1 MAQDARR
8 ANGGGGMID
17 LYSVFTANGQK
28 IHIMLEECDLEYTAH
43 AVDLHGGAHR
53 APDFRKLNPFARVP
67 VLVDDDG
74 PDGAP
79 VAVSETLA
87 ILDYLAGKTGR
98 FMPADLRGR
107 ADVMQWLSFI
117 SANVGPVFRGE
128 FMFTAVVPGMIQPA
142 IDYFKAEAVKALQV
156 IDDHL
161 RDREFLAAGQYTVAD
176 ISAYPVAA
184 TSAKRLPEGIAP
196 FANIRRWME
205 GIARRPAVRR
215 GMAVL
220 AP

>member
-1 MAQDARR
+1 
-8 ANGGGGMID
+8 MID

-53 APDFRKLNPFARVP
+53 TPEFRKLNPFARVP

-74 PDGAP
+74 TGGAP
-79 VAVSETLA
+79 VVVSETLA
-87 ILDYLAGKTGR
+87 ILDYLAAKAGR
-98 FMPADLRGR
+98 LMPADARGR
-107 ADVMQWLSFI
+107 ADVMQWLASI
-117 SANVGPVFRGE
+117 AANVGPVFRGE
-128 FMFTAVVPGMIQPA
+128 FMFTAVVPGKIQPA
-142 IDYFKAEAVKALQV
+142 IDYFKAEAAKALAM

-161 RDREFLAAGQYTVAD
+161 RDREYLVAGQYTVAD

-184 TSAKRLPEGIAP
+184 TSAKRLPDGVAP
-196 FANIRRWME
+196 YANIRRWME
-205 GIARRPAVRR
+205 AISRRPAVQR